1 MPRRR
6 QLFFEARQTEQMA
19 RRTERRRALARTPCL
34 ASAYTKGALRRLSSF
49 YLLFHSPSFA
59 TGRPS
64 YAQGRMDRVETALPA
79 TMSVGIGVGESASVR
94 CRVGSYM
101 AAEAPTARVSA
112 DPTTIG
118 APEQR
123 PQPPRAQSEPIPERQ
138 KIPWG
143 YLPLIDSLCALSG
156 WELQPT
162 WRVRSYS
169 CSLGRLCRAT
179 LPPGRA
185 PAELYASLL
194 VLRRLYSF
202 FAR

>member
-49 YLLFHSPSFA
+49 YLLVYSPSFA

-64 YAQGRMDRVETALPA
+64 YAQGRMLCNVDRDSRFDTALP
-79 TMSVGIGVGESASVR
+79 TNGESASVR

-101 AAEAPTARVSA
+101 AAEAPTAPSQRGSKPVLARQSSA
-112 DPTTIG
+112 HNRQ
-118 APEQR
+118 AHNQR
-123 PQPPRAQSEPIPERQ
+123 LYQNGRQ
-138 KIPWG
+138 FHG
-143 YLPLIDSLCALSG
+143 LFAAGNDVIDSLCALSG

-162 WRVRSYS
+162 WSKVVQ
-169 CSLGRLCRAT
+169 L
-179 LPPGRA
+179 
-185 PAELYASLL
+185 
-194 VLRRLYSF
+194 
-202 FAR
+202 